1 MKMMSRETIATI
13 NRALLFQ
20 SGNPYESPRIRPWQH
35 IQMQYARVGLPA
47 PFRIPDLNSLEQAD
61 CWMCLD
67 SRYNARLREISR
79 PAAC

>member
-1 MKMMSRETIATI
+1 MKTMSRETVAAI
-13 NRALLFQ
+13 NSTLLFQ
-20 SGNPYESPRIRPWQH
+20 SDEPYENPEIRPWQYV
-35 IQMQYARVGLPA
+35 QMQYARVGLPA
-47 PFRIPDLNSLEQAD
+47 PSRIPGLYSLEQAD